1 MNKTMANKIA
11 KAIERHFST
20 KVTEN
25 EWGMEFV
32 LELSSPC
39 NEEEL
44 DKIVGAHTSEYLV
57 ENNSLVILYK

>member
-1 MNKTMANKIA
+1 MNNTMVNKIA
-11 KAIERHFST
+11 KAIERNFHT
-20 KVTEN
+20 YVTVK

-32 LELSSPC
+32 LELYSPC